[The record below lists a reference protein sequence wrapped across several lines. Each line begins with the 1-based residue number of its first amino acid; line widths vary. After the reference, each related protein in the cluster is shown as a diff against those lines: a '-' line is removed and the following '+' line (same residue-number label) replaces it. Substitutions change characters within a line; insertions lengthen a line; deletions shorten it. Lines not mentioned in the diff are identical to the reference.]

1 MVRYRKLCVEEVE
14 MGKVVAE
21 RCLVSKAIAA
31 ATGTVRLATVFIFLR
46 EAVKCSEPVHT
57 TYENIDGRYM
67 YSSIHSSEIFLFSF
81 CPILRT

>member
-1 MVRYRKLCVEEVE
+1 MQGSCVWRRLKWEKLSRSGV
-14 MGKVVAE
+14 
-21 RCLVSKAIAA
+21 LVSKAIAA

-46 EAVKCSEPVHT
+46 EAVTCSETVHT